1 VSARPAREKKK
12 AGRKALVTLALAA
25 AAVGLAFLLNL
36 TAFFED
42 FELSTMRARVRARGK
57 CYPGAEKPGAKV
69 PGIAVVDIDDRSLL
83 PPDREGLGRYPDWT
97 REYYAQVLD
106 LVAKAD
112 PAAVVF
118 DIHFFEPAGNPD
130 YPRVSRRFLE
140 GAGSVEAV
148 EDYVASH
155 SEDDVLAASVAR
167 AGDVVL
173 GLSVTDFSAE
183 EQVRDVSGNPF
194 VARALD
200 LPPEVKRNLYYFA
213 GWLPPIPELS
223 RAARMLGHTKLH
235 PYDEIIWRV
244 PLLISAEGPRAG
256 EVLVF
261 PSLSLAAVAQAL
273 GVPLDE
279 IRFDPDVGVL
289 LGDSKVIPTTP
300 QAELLLNYLGPP
312 GQGPEG
318 TFNYYSFT
326 DIEYLAVR
334 TDMSPEEKAVQ
345 AYDNFHGKVVV
356 IGGTAEGLFDF
367 VSTPFSNTHP
377 GLEIHATAVANML
390 SDTYLERLNPGLALG
405 IFILLTLGVAF
416 LVAYLRWW
424 LAIPLSLVLLGG
436 YIFLAVWSFSA
447 HSLWLEIVRPGSG
460 IILALV
466 TVVGF
471 NYVTEQRAK
480 RKIKDTFQHYVSP
493 AVVEQMIE
501 NPDLLK
507 LGGEKLDLT
516 VIFTDVKGFTRISEQ
531 MEPTELV
538 HLMNDYLTPMA
549 DIVLGNRG
557 TVDKFIGDAVMGIFG
572 APVPV
577 EHHADAACHSALEM
591 LARLEE
597 LNAKWKPQGLPRM
610 SMRIGVNSGPMVV
623 GNMGS
628 HTRFDYTV
636 MGDNVNLGAR
646 LEPLNKVF
654 STQVIISEFTRERL
668 VDRFV
673 LRSLGSFRVMGKTE
687 PVVCYELV
695 GLGPPKPE
703 LEGFLAEFH
712 RGLELW
718 AGREFKAALE
728 QFERLVARSPQD
740 GPTAYYAG
748 LCRELAAFD
757 PGDDWQ
763 PIHTMLFK

>member
-1 VSARPAREKKK
+1 MSAQGTRKK
-12 AGRKALVTLALAA
+12 GRKALVTLAVAA
-25 AAVGLAFLLNL
+25 TAVVLAFLLNL
-36 TAFFED
+36 TAFLDD
-42 FELSTMRARVRARGK
+42 FELATMRARVLLRGK
-57 CYPGAEKPGAKV
+57 CYTGAEEAGAKV
-69 PGIAVVDIDDRSLL
+69 PGIAIIDIDDRSLL

-97 REYYAQVLD
+97 REYYAQVVD
-106 LVAKAD
+106 LVAQAE
-112 PAAVVF
+112 PAALVF

-130 YPRVSRRFLE
+130 YPRIDRKFLE
-140 GAGSVEAV
+140 SAGSVEEV
-148 EDYVASH
+148 EDYAASH
-155 SEDDVLAASVAR
+155 SEDAVLADSVAR
-167 AGDVVL
+167 AGDVIL

-183 EQVRDVSGNPF
+183 EQLRDVSGNPF
-194 VARALD
+194 IARALD
-200 LPPEVKRNLYYFA
+200 FPPEIKRNLYYFA
-213 GWLPPIPELS
+213 GWSPPIPELAQ
-223 RAARMLGHTKLH
+223 AARMLGHTKMN
-235 PYDEIIWRV
+235 PYEEIIWRV

-261 PSLSLAAVAQAL
+261 PSLSLAAVAMAE
-273 GVPLDE
+273 GVPLDK
-279 IRFDPDVGVL
+279 IGFDPDVGVL

-300 QAELLLNYLGPP
+300 QGDLVLNYLGPP

-334 TDMSPEEKAVQ
+334 TDMSPEQKAVQ
-345 AYDNFHGKVVV
+345 AYDNFHGKVVLV
-356 IGGTAEGLFDF
+356 GGTAEGLFDF
-367 VSTPFSNTHP
+367 ISSPFSNTHP
-377 GLEIHATAVANML
+377 GLEIHATAIANML
-390 SDTYLERLNPGLALG
+390 SGDYLERLDPGPALG
-405 IFILLTLGVAF
+405 IFIVLTLGVGF

-424 LAIPLSLVLLGG
+424 VAIPLSLVLLGG
-436 YIFLAVWSFSA
+436 YIFLAVWAFTA
-447 HSLWLEIVRPGSG
+447 HNLWLEIVRPGSG
-460 IILALV
+460 ILLALV
-466 TVVGF
+466 TVIGF

-493 AVVEQMIE
+493 AVVEQMID

-507 LGGEKLDLT
+507 LGGDKLDLT

-531 MEPTELV
+531 MEPTDLV

-549 DIVLGNRG
+549 DIILVNRG

-577 EHHADAACHSALEM
+577 EHHADAACHTALEM
-591 LARLEE
+591 LAKLAE
-597 LNAKWKPQGLPRM
+597 LNAAWKPQGLPHM
-610 SMRIGVNSGPMVV
+610 SMRVGINSGPMVV

-654 STQVIISEFTRERL
+654 GTQVILSEFTRERL
-668 VDRFV
+668 VDRFI

-687 PVVCYELV
+687 PVMCYEL
-695 GLGPPKPE
+695 LGIGSPKPE
-703 LEGFLAEFH
+703 VEELLSGFD

-718 AGREFKAALE
+718 AGREFKAAFE
-728 QFERLVARSPQD
+728 QFERLVARFPQD
-740 GPTAYYAG
+740 GPTSYYAS
-748 LCRELAAFD
+748 LCRELAAFE
-757 PGDDWQ
+757 PGEDWQ

>member
-1 VSARPAREKKK
+1 MVAQGSKK
-12 AGRKALVTLALAA
+12 AGRKALVTLAVAA
-25 AAVGLAFLLNL
+25 AAVLLAFLLNL
-36 TAFFED
+36 TAFLED
-42 FELSTMRARVRARGK
+42 FELATMRARVLARDKSFEGSE
-57 CYPGAEKPGAKV
+57 APGAKV
-69 PGIAVVDIDDRSLL
+69 PGIAIIGVDDRSLL

-106 LVAKAD
+106 LVAQAG

-118 DIHFFEPAGNPD
+118 DFHFFEPAGNPD
-130 YPRVSRRFLE
+130 YPRVNRAFLE
-140 GAGSVEAV
+140 GAGSVEEVAR
-148 EDYVASH
+148 YAASH
-155 SEDDVLAASVAR
+155 SEDDVFAGSVAR

-173 GLSVTDFSAE
+173 GISAVDFSAE
-183 EQVRDVSGNPF
+183 EQARDVSGNPF
-194 VARALD
+194 AARALD
-200 LPPEVKRNLYYFA
+200 IPPDVARNLYYFA
-213 GWLPPIPELS
+213 GWSPPIPEFS
-223 RAARMLGHTKLH
+223 RAAHMLGHTKMN

-244 PLLISAEGPRAG
+244 PLLISAEGARAG

-273 GVPLDE
+273 GIPLDQ
-279 IRFDPDVGVL
+279 ISFDPDVGVL
-289 LGDSKVIPTTP
+289 LGNSKVIPTTP
-300 QAELLLNYLGPP
+300 QADLLLNYLGPP

-334 TDMSPEEKAVQ
+334 TDMSPEQKAVQ
-345 AYDNFHGKVVV
+345 AYDNFHGKVVL

-367 VSTPFSNTHP
+367 ISSPYSNTHP
-377 GLEIHATAVANML
+377 GLEIHATAISNML
-390 SDTYLERLNPGLALG
+390 SGDYLVRLDPGLALG
-405 IFILLTLGVAF
+405 IFLVLTLGVAF

-424 LAIPLSLVLLGG
+424 VAIPLSLVLLGG
-436 YIFLAVWSFSA
+436 YVFGAFWSFSA
-447 HSLWLEIVRPGSG
+447 HNLWLEIVRPGSG
-460 IILALV
+460 ILLALV

-480 RKIKDTFQHYVSP
+480 RKIRDTFQHYVSP

-507 LGGEKLDLT
+507 LGGVKLDLS
-516 VIFTDVKGFTRISEQ
+516 VIFTDVKGFTTISEQ
-531 MEPTELV
+531 MEPTDLV

-549 DIVLGNRG
+549 DIILGNRG

-577 EHHADAACHSALEM
+577 EHHADAACHTALEM
-591 LARLEE
+591 IAKLAE
-597 LNAKWKPQGLPRM
+597 LNALWKPLNLPHM
-610 SMRIGVNSGPMVV
+610 SMRIGINSGPMVV

-654 STQVIISEFTRERL
+654 NTQVILSEFTRERL

-673 LRSLGSFRVMGKTE
+673 LRNLGSFRVKGKTE
-687 PVVCYELV
+687 PVVCYELL
-695 GLGPPKPE
+695 GLGSPNPE
-703 LEGFLAEFH
+703 LENLLAGFH

-718 AGREFKAALE
+718 SGREFKAAFE
-728 QFERLVARSPQD
+728 QFERHIARFPHD
-740 GPTAYYAG
+740 GPTAYYAS
-748 LCRELAAFD
+748 LCRELSAFD

-763 PIHTMLFK
+763 PIHTLLFK

>member
-1 VSARPAREKKK
+1 VGAQGSKK
-12 AGRKALVTLALAA
+12 AGRKALVTLAVAA
-25 AAVGLAFLLNL
+25 AAVLLAFLLNL
-36 TAFFED
+36 TPFLGD
-42 FELSTMRARVRARGK
+42 FELATMRARVLARDKSFEG
-57 CYPGAEKPGAKV
+57 CENPGAKV
-69 PGIAVVDIDDRSLL
+69 PGIAIIDVDDRSLL

-106 LVAKAD
+106 LVAQAE

-118 DIHFFEPAGNPD
+118 DFHFFEPAGNPD
-130 YPRVSRRFLE
+130 YPRINRAFLE
-140 GAGSVEAV
+140 GAGSVEEV
-148 EDYVASH
+148 ENYAASH
-155 SEDDVLAASVAR
+155 SEDAVFAVSVAR

-173 GLSVTDFSAE
+173 GLSAVDFSAE
-183 EQVRDVSGNPF
+183 EQARDVSGNPF
-194 VARALD
+194 AARALD
-200 LPPEVKRNLYYFA
+200 LPPEIKRNLYYFA
-213 GWLPPIPELS
+213 GWSPPIPEFS
-223 RAARMLGHTKLH
+223 DAARMLGHTKMN

-244 PLLISAEGPRAG
+244 PLLISAEGARAG

-273 GVPLDE
+273 GIPLDE
-279 IRFDPDVGVL
+279 ISFDPDVGVL

-300 QAELLLNYLGPP
+300 QADLLLNYLGPP

-334 TDMSPEEKAVQ
+334 TDMSPEQKAVQ
-345 AYDNFHGKVVV
+345 AYDNFHGKVVL
-356 IGGTAEGLFDF
+356 IGGTAGGLFDF
-367 VSTPFSNTHP
+367 ISSPYSNMHP
-377 GLEIHATAVANML
+377 GLEIHATAIANML
-390 SDTYLERLNPGLALG
+390 SENYLVRPDPGLALAV
-405 IFILLTLGVAF
+405 FIVLTLGVAF

-424 LAIPLSLVLLGG
+424 VAIPLSLILLGG
-436 YIFLAVWSFSA
+436 YVFCAFWSFSA
-447 HSLWLEIVRPGSG
+447 HNLWLEIVRPGSG
-460 IILALV
+460 ILLALV

-480 RKIKDTFQHYVSP
+480 RKIRDTFQHYVSP

-501 NPDLLK
+501 NPDLLR
-507 LGGEKLDLT
+507 LGGEKLDLS

-531 MEPTELV
+531 MEPTDLV

-549 DIVLGNRG
+549 DIILANRG

-577 EHHADAACHSALEM
+577 EHHADAACHTALEM
-591 LARLEE
+591 QARLGE
-597 LNAKWKPQGLPRM
+597 LNALWKPLNLPHM
-610 SMRIGVNSGPMVV
+610 SMRIGINSGPMVV

-654 STQVIISEFTRERL
+654 NTQVICSEFTRERL
-668 VDRFV
+668 VDRFI

-687 PVVCYELV
+687 PVLCHELL
-695 GLGPPKPE
+695 GLGTPNPE
-703 LEGFLAEFH
+703 LEGLLAEFG

-718 AGREFKAALE
+718 SGRKFGAAFE
-728 QFERLVARSPQD
+728 QFQRLVARFPQD
-740 GPTAYYAG
+740 GPTAYYAS
-748 LCRELAAFD
+748 LCQELAAFD
-757 PGDDWQ
+757 PGEDWQ